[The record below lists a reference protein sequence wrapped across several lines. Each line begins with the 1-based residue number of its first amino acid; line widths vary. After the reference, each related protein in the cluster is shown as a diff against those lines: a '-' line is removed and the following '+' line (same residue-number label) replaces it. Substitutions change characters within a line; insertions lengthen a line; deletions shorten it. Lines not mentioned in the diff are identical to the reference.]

1 MRREDPW
8 SRARQATDEM
18 ERHLAAI
25 ARLADQRAL
34 AIQELLD
41 DGLTRSEVA
50 RGLGVT
56 PAVITKILKRPV
68 VGDVSDAEQHRGGSD
83 VRDGAPSGLTAH
95 HAARR

>member
-1 MRREDPW
+1 MAGRRLHGARTRPGNLSGSLRRGDAW
-8 SRARQATDEM
+8 VRAQQATEEM

-25 ARLADQRAL
+25 ARLADQRAI

-50 RGLGVT
+50 RRLGVT

-68 VGDVSDAEQHRGGSD
+68 LGTLVREVS
-83 VRDGAPSGLTAH
+83 PSG
-95 HAARR
+95 